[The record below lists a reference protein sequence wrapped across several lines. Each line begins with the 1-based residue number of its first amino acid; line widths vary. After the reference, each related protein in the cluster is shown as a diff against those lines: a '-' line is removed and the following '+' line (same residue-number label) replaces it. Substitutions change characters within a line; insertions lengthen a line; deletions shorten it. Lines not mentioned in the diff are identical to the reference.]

1 MRRQTLVP
9 TSDNSFLE
17 QHTFALFLKPFFL
30 RTSDVVVVSLSASL
44 ARSSTFR
51 CSSDG
56 TTFKVECY
64 IATGAAEA

>member
-30 RTSDVVVVSLSASL
+30 RTSDVVVVSLSLPLSL
-44 ARSSTFR
+44 APPPFAAAVMAQPSRSSA
-51 CSSDG
+51 
-56 TTFKVECY
+56 
-64 IATGAAEA
+64 I